1 MPLPALTGLYYP
13 HSHVYDERV
22 LKTALLLWDN
32 LEWIVPRTNYAPD
45 EEPPPRDVAEA
56 LGIIGK
62 QHVVSEEAKRLA
74 HAQIMRLANE
84 RLPEW
89 LLFDVN
95 DRKSSYVA
103 YEDKFLYK
111 TFTELRE
118 AGLAQRVGKVRGGA
132 FDDWA
137 MSKSLGLTMMA
148 ILADICAG
156 TQRRTITNRG
166 DAYAAYTRATTFM
179 NGGDYRFDE
188 SRPDEVPDDADS
200 VIRLT
205 TIAARIVSADDLTL
219 DDLID
224 LRIREAKES
233 SHDLRQ
239 LRHRFVASIDEYVAE
254 LEEAREDEHDE
265 IVRKFET
272 AMQIDLANLNG
283 ELKGAGRLALTKEVL
298 IGVAAVGAAALVPFV
313 GPAPFLD
320 FAAAAAPPLIGVGML
335 PALAKTS
342 LDYRDKRVEIMR
354 KHAMSWLDVAAP

>member
-1 MPLPALTGLYYP
+1 
-13 HSHVYDERV
+13 
-22 LKTALLLWDN
+22 
-32 LEWIVPRTNYAPD
+32 
-45 EEPPPRDVAEA
+45 
-56 LGIIGK
+56 
-62 QHVVSEEAKRLA
+62 
-74 HAQIMRLANE
+74 
-84 RLPEW
+84 
-89 LLFDVN
+89 
-95 DRKSSYVA
+95 
-103 YEDKFLYK
+103 
-111 TFTELRE
+111 
-118 AGLAQRVGKVRGGA
+118 
-132 FDDWA
+132 
-137 MSKSLGLTMMA
+137 
-148 ILADICAG
+148 
-156 TQRRTITNRG
+156 
-166 DAYAAYTRATTFM
+166 M

-188 SRPDEVPDDADS
+188 PRPDEAPDDADS

-298 IGVAAVGAAALVPFV
+298 IGV
-313 GPAPFLD
+313 
-320 FAAAAAPPLIGVGML
+320 GML
-335 PALAKTS
+335 AALAKTS

>member
-1 MPLPALTGLYYP
+1 MPLPAHTGLCYP

-45 EEPPPRDVAEA
+45 EEPPPRDAAEA

-74 HAQIMRLANE
+74 HAQIMRLANG

-156 TQRRTITNRG
+156 T
-166 DAYAAYTRATTFM
+166 
-179 NGGDYRFDE
+179 
-188 SRPDEVPDDADS
+188 
-200 VIRLT
+200 
-205 TIAARIVSADDLTL
+205 
-219 DDLID
+219 
-224 LRIREAKES
+224 
-233 SHDLRQ
+233 
-239 LRHRFVASIDEYVAE
+239 
-254 LEEAREDEHDE
+254 
-265 IVRKFET
+265 
-272 AMQIDLANLNG
+272 
-283 ELKGAGRLALTKEVL
+283 
-298 IGVAAVGAAALVPFV
+298 
-313 GPAPFLD
+313 
-320 FAAAAAPPLIGVGML
+320 
-335 PALAKTS
+335 
-342 LDYRDKRVEIMR
+342 
-354 KHAMSWLDVAAP
+354 